1 MEISVI
7 DFFQWDKNSL
17 VFYKNGCRK
26 HLVTVIVVEIY
37 EFTIF
42 AIATQFVRYLGN
54 CSVKDSIGKKNNASA
69 KVVTKQSISLVRD
82 RFILI

>member
-1 MEISVI
+1 MYWIL
-7 DFFQWDKNSL
+7 FQWDKNSL

-26 HLVTVIVVEIY
+26 YLVTVIVVEIY

-42 AIATQFVRYLGN
+42 AIATQFARYLEN
-54 CSVKDSIGKKNNASA
+54 CSVKDSRSKKNIAYA
-69 KVVTKQSISLVRD
+69 EVVTKQSISLVRY